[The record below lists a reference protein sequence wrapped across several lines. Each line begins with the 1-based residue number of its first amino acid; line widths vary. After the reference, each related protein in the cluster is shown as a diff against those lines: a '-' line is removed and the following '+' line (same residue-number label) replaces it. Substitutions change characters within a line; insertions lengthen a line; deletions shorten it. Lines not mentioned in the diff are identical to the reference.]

1 MALIPTFYHLLWDAS
16 SSSSGIAPGGLTF
29 ALYSVIFTHRLSLA
43 IQRSSRA
50 QMYYKHK
57 EVAIMEERETTN
69 HPVCSQ
75 GTRSDYERANGLR
88 ELFNGKVRAVDIKP
102 HWFKND
108 SLLWYR
114 NNLPGGGHEFV
125 VVDAEAGK
133 REQAFD
139 HTKLANALSEAT
151 EKEVRPDQLPFDNI
165 EFPPDDNAVTFQAE
179 GRIWRCDLDTYSLTQ
194 IGEVE
199 EEQEEKQEDEEK
211 DKEEESP
218 DGQWVA
224 FFRNHNLYVR
234 HKETGEEFP
243 LSMDG
248 GRDDAYSGDI
258 AWSPDSEKI
267 VALRTKQG
275 GKHEVYLIESS
286 PEDQVQPKLHSFNYL
301 KPGDQIPLPKPQL
314 FHVAGR
320 KHVLVRDELFPNSW
334 SIKQVRWASD
344 SQSFT
349 FIYNQRGHQ
358 ILRVIAVDAET
369 GAARTV
375 IDEQSETFVD
385 YAYKQF
391 SHCLDEEREI
401 IWMSERDGWNHLYLY
416 DTESGQVKN
425 QITSGEWVALGV
437 DHVDEKKRQIWFRAS
452 GIYPEQDPYYVH
464 YCRIN
469 FDGSALVILTEG
481 DGTHSVEYSPD
492 RRFLVDTWSRVDYP
506 PVTELRNAEDGSPVC
521 ELERAD
527 WADLLATGWQ
537 IPERFVAKGR
547 DGETDIYGLIYR
559 PTTFDPGHTYPVIEM
574 IYAGPHGYFVPKAFD
589 AFRKPQEVA
598 ELGFIVVRIDG
609 MGTSGRSKKFHDV
622 CWKNL
627 GDSGFPD
634 RILWIKAAA
643 EKYPYMDISR
653 VGIYGGSAGGQSSTR
668 AMLAHGDFYK
678 VAVSDCGCHDNR
690 MDKVWWNE
698 LWMSWP
704 IGPHYEENSNVT
716 HAHKLEGKL
725 MLIVGELDRNVDPAS
740 TMQVVNALIKADKD
754 FDMLVVPG
762 GGHGIAE
769 SVYGNRRRQDFF
781 VRHLLGVEPRS
792 KP

>member
-1 MALIPTFYHLLWDAS
+1 M
-16 SSSSGIAPGGLTF
+16 
-29 ALYSVIFTHRLSLA
+29 
-43 IQRSSRA
+43 
-50 QMYYKHK
+50 K
-57 EVAIMEERETTN
+57 ERETAN
-69 HPVCSQ
+69 QPVYSQ
-75 GTRSDYERANGLR
+75 GTRSDYERTNGLR
-88 ELFNGKVRAVDIKP
+88 ELFNGKVRKVEIEP
-102 HWFKND
+102 HWFASD
-108 SLLWYR
+108 SLFWYLNDLFGESR
-114 NNLPGGGHEFV
+114 EFV
-125 VVDAEAGK
+125 VVDVEAGK

-139 HTKLANALSEAT
+139 HTKLANALSEAA
-151 EKEVRPDQLPFDNI
+151 EKEVKSDQLPFSDI
-165 EFPPDDNAVTFQAE
+165 EFSSDDNAVTFQAE
-179 GRIWRCDLDTYSLTQ
+179 GKVWRCDLDTYSLTQ
-194 IGEVE
+194 IGEAE

-224 FFRNHNLYVR
+224 FFRNHNLYAR
-234 HKETGEEFP
+234 HKETGEEFA
-243 LSMDG
+243 LSTDG

-258 AWSPDSEKI
+258 VWSPDSKKV

-275 GKHEVYLIESS
+275 TKHKVYMIESS
-286 PEDQVQPKLHSFNYL
+286 PEDQVQPKLHSSHYL
-301 KPGDQIPLPKPQL
+301 KPGDQIPLSKPQL
-314 FHVAGR
+314 FHIAQR
-320 KHVLVRDELFPNSW
+320 KHIPVSDELFPNPW
-334 SIKQVRWASD
+334 SIKRVQWTSD
-344 SQSFT
+344 SQQFT

-358 ILRVIAVDAET
+358 VLRVIAVDAET

-375 IDEQSETFVD
+375 VDEHSKTFID
-385 YAYKQF
+385 YARKHF
-391 SHCLDEEREI
+391 SQYLDETREI
-401 IWMSERDGWNHLYLY
+401 IWTSERDGWNHLYLY
-416 DTESGQVKN
+416 DLESGQAKN
-425 QITSGEWVALGV
+425 QITSGEWVVRDVG
-437 DHVDEKKRQIWFRAS
+437 HVDEEKRQICFSAG

-469 FDGSALVILTEG
+469 FDGSGLVILTEG
-481 DGTHSVEYSPD
+481 NGIHSAEYSPD
-492 RRFLVDTWSRVDYP
+492 RRFFIDTWSRVDLP
-506 PVTELRNAEDGSPVC
+506 PVTELRNAEDGSLVC
-521 ELERAD
+521 ELERLD
-527 WADLLATGWQ
+527 WKELLATGWQ
-537 IPERFVAKGR
+537 IPEQFVAKGR
-547 DGETDIYGLIYR
+547 DGETDIYGVIYR
-559 PTTFDPGHTYPVIEM
+559 PTTFDPNNTYPIIEQ
-574 IYAGPHGYFVPKAFD
+574 IYAGPHGHFVQKN
-589 AFRKPQEVA
+589 FRPFQRQQEMA
-598 ELGFIVVRIDG
+598 ELGFVVVQMDG

-643 EKYPYMDISR
+643 EKYPYMDTSR

-698 LWMSWP
+698 LWMGWP
-704 IGPHYEENSNVT
+704 IDQSYEEHSNVT

-769 SVYGNRRRQDFF
+769 SKYGNRRRQDHL